1 MSKGELIKEKR
12 LREGLTQSALSE
24 LTGITI
30 RTIQRI
36 ENNEVAP
43 SLHSLKKIGEAL
55 QIDLLEQALEAETTP
70 QTDIITIKLTN
81 MDKLL
86 TDLKALFKNHW
97 KLILKVVLVFWLLSN
112 YTDIKKGILD
122 AWGGN

>member
-12 LREGLTQSALSE
+12 LRGGLTQSALSE

-36 ENNEVAP
+36 ENNEVVP

-55 QIDLLEQALEAETTP
+55 QIDLLEQPIESETTP
-70 QTDIITIKLTN
+70 KTDVITIKLTS

-86 TDLKALFKNHW
+86 TDLKTLLKNHW
-97 KLILKVVLVFWLLSN
+97 KLILKAVLVFWLLSN
-112 YTDIKKGILD
+112 YTEIKKGILD

>member
-1 MSKGELIKEKR
+1 MSKGELIKDKR
-12 LREGLTQSALSE
+12 MRLGITQSGLSE

-36 ENNEVAP
+36 ENNEVVP

-55 QIDLLEQALEAETTP
+55 QIDLLEQPIESETTP
-70 QTDIITIKLTN
+70 KTDVITIKLTS

-86 TDLKALFKNHW
+86 TDLKTLFKNHW
-97 KLILKVVLVFWLLSN
+97 KLILKAVLVFWLLSN
-112 YTDIKKGILD
+112 YTEIKKGILD

>member
-1 MSKGELIKEKR
+1 MSKGELIKDKR
-12 LREGLTQSALSE
+12 MRLGITQSGLSE

-36 ENNEVAP
+36 ENNEVVP

-55 QIDLLEQALEAETTP
+55 QIDLLEQPIESETAP
-70 QTDIITIKLTN
+70 KTDVITIKLTS

-86 TDLKALFKNHW
+86 TDLKTLFKNHW
-97 KLILKVVLVFWLLSN
+97 KLILKAVLVFWLLSN
-112 YTDIKKGILD
+112 YTEIKKGILD

>member
-12 LREGLTQSALSE
+12 LRGGLTQSALSE

-36 ENNEVAP
+36 ENNEVVP

-55 QIDLLEQALEAETTP
+55 QIDLLEQPIESETTP
-70 QTDIITIKLTN
+70 KTDVITIKLTS

-86 TDLKALFKNHW
+86 TDLKTLFKNHW
-97 KLILKVVLVFWLLSN
+97 KLILKAVLVFWLLSN
-112 YTDIKKGILD
+112 YTEIKKGILD

>member
-1 MSKGELIKEKR
+1 MSKGELIKDKR
-12 LREGLTQSALSE
+12 MRLGITQSGLSE

-36 ENNEVAP
+36 ENNEVVP
-43 SLHSLKKIGEAL
+43 SLYSLKKIGEAL
-55 QIDLLEQALEAETTP
+55 QIDLLEQPIESETAP
-70 QTDIITIKLTN
+70 KTDVITIKLTS

-86 TDLKALFKNHW
+86 TDLKTLFKNHW
-97 KLILKVVLVFWLLSN
+97 KLILKAVLVFWLLSN

>member
-24 LTGITI
+24 ITGITI

-36 ENNEVAP
+36 ENNEVVP

-55 QIDLLEQALEAETTP
+55 QMDLLEQALGAETTP
-70 QTDIITIKLTN
+70 KTDIITIKLTN

>member
-36 ENNEVAP
+36 ENNEVVP

-55 QIDLLEQALEAETTP
+55 QIDLLEQALEAEP
-70 QTDIITIKLTN
+70 PKKTDIITVKLTN

-97 KLILKVVLVFWLLSN
+97 KLILKVVLVSWLLSN
-112 YTDIKKGILD
+112 YTEIKKGILD
-122 AWGGN
+122 SWGGN

>member
-12 LREGLTQSALSE
+12 LRGGLTQSALSE

-36 ENNEVAP
+36 ENNEVVP

-55 QIDLLEQALEAETTP
+55 QIDLLEQPIESETTP
-70 QTDIITIKLTN
+70 KTDVITIKLTS

-86 TDLKALFKNHW
+86 TDLKTLFKNHW
-97 KLILKVVLVFWLLSN
+97 KLILKAVLVFWLLSN
-112 YTDIKKGILD
+112 YTEIKKGILD
-122 AWGGN
+122 AWAGN

>member
-1 MSKGELIKEKR
+1 MSKGELIKDKR
-12 LREGLTQSALSE
+12 MRLGITQSGLSE

-36 ENNEVAP
+36 ENNEVVP
-43 SLHSLKKIGEAL
+43 SLYSLKKIGEAL
-55 QIDLLEQALEAETTP
+55 QIDLLEQPIESETAP
-70 QTDIITIKLTN
+70 KTDVITIKLTS

-86 TDLKALFKNHW
+86 TDLKTLFKNHW
-97 KLILKVVLVFWLLSN
+97 KLILKAVLVFWLLSN
-112 YTDIKKGILD
+112 YTEIKKGILD

>member
-1 MSKGELIKEKR
+1 
-12 LREGLTQSALSE
+12 
-24 LTGITI
+24 
-30 RTIQRI
+30 
-36 ENNEVAP
+36 
-43 SLHSLKKIGEAL
+43 
-55 QIDLLEQALEAETTP
+55 
-70 QTDIITIKLTN
+70 

>member
-12 LREGLTQSALSE
+12 LRGGLTQSALSE

-36 ENNEVAP
+36 ENNEVVP

-70 QTDIITIKLTN
+70 KTDIITIKLTN

-112 YTDIKKGILD
+112 YTELKKGILD

>member
-12 LREGLTQSALSE
+12 LRGGLTQSALSE

-36 ENNEVAP
+36 ENNEVVP

-55 QIDLLEQALEAETTP
+55 QIDLLEQPIESETAP
-70 QTDIITIKLTN
+70 KTDVITIKLTS

-86 TDLKALFKNHW
+86 TDLKTLFKNHW
-97 KLILKVVLVFWLLSN
+97 KLILKAVLVFWLLSN

>member
-1 MSKGELIKEKR
+1 
-12 LREGLTQSALSE
+12 
-24 LTGITI
+24 
-30 RTIQRI
+30 
-36 ENNEVAP
+36 
-43 SLHSLKKIGEAL
+43 LKKIGEAL
-55 QIDLLEQALEAETTP
+55 QMDLLEQALEAETTP
-70 QTDIITIKLTN
+70 TTDIITIKLTN

>member
-12 LREGLTQSALSE
+12 LRVGLTQSALSE

-36 ENNEVAP
+36 ENNEVVP

-55 QIDLLEQALEAETTP
+55 QMDLLEQALEAETTP
-70 QTDIITIKLTN
+70 KTDIITIKLTN

>member
-36 ENNEVAP
+36 ENNEVVP

-55 QIDLLEQALEAETTP
+55 QIDLLEQALEAEP
-70 QTDIITIKLTN
+70 PKKTDIITVKLTN

-112 YTDIKKGILD
+112 YTEIKKGILD
-122 AWGGN
+122 SWGGN

>member
-1 MSKGELIKEKR
+1 MSKGELIKDKR
-12 LREGLTQSALSE
+12 MRLGITQSGLSE

-36 ENNEVAP
+36 ENNEVVP

-55 QIDLLEQALEAETTP
+55 QIDLLEQPIESETTP
-70 QTDIITIKLTN
+70 KTDVITIKLTS

-86 TDLKALFKNHW
+86 TDLKTLFKNHW
-97 KLILKVVLVFWLLSN
+97 KLILKAVLVFWLLSN

>member
-1 MSKGELIKEKR
+1 MSKGELIKDKR
-12 LREGLTQSALSE
+12 MRLGITQSGLSE

-36 ENNEVAP
+36 ENNEVVP

-55 QIDLLEQALEAETTP
+55 QIDLLEQALEAEP
-70 QTDIITIKLTN
+70 PKKTDIITVKLTN

-112 YTDIKKGILD
+112 YTEIKKGILD
-122 AWGGN
+122 SWGGN

>member
-1 MSKGELIKEKR
+1 MTTGESIKEKR
-12 LREGLTQSALSE
+12 LRLGFTQSGLSQ
-24 LTGITI
+24 LTGITT

-43 SLHSLKKIGEAL
+43 SLYSLKKIGEAL
-55 QIDLLEQALEAETTP
+55 QIDLLEQPFETEKP
-70 QTDIITIKLTN
+70 HPKNIIRINLTN

-86 TDLKALFKNHW
+86 FDLKTLFKKHR
-97 KLILKVVLVFWLLSN
+97 KLILGAILLFWHLYN
-112 YTDIKKGILD
+112 YMEIKKGILD

>member
-1 MSKGELIKEKR
+1 MR
-12 LREGLTQSALSE
+12 LGITQSGLSE

-36 ENNEVAP
+36 ENNEVVP
-43 SLHSLKKIGEAL
+43 SLYSLKKIGEAL
-55 QIDLLEQALEAETTP
+55 QIDLLEQPIESETAP
-70 QTDIITIKLTN
+70 KTDVITIKLTS

-86 TDLKALFKNHW
+86 TDLKTLFKNHW
-97 KLILKVVLVFWLLSN
+97 KLILKAVLVFWLLSN
-112 YTDIKKGILD
+112 YTEIKKGILD

>member
-12 LREGLTQSALSE
+12 LRGGLTQSALSE

-36 ENNEVAP
+36 ENNEVVP

-55 QIDLLEQALEAETTP
+55 QIDLLEQPIESETTP
-70 QTDIITIKLTN
+70 KTDVITIKLTS

-86 TDLKALFKNHW
+86 TDLKTLFKNHW
-97 KLILKVVLVFWLLSN
+97 KLILKAILVFWLLSN
-112 YTDIKKGILD
+112 YTEIKKGIPD

>member
-24 LTGITI
+24 ITGITI

-36 ENNEVAP
+36 ENNEVVP

-55 QIDLLEQALEAETTP
+55 QMDLLEQALEAETTP
-70 QTDIITIKLTN
+70 KTDIITIKLTN

>member
-36 ENNEVAP
+36 ENNEVVP

-55 QIDLLEQALEAETTP
+55 QIDLLEQALEAETP
-70 QTDIITIKLTN
+70 QKTDIITVKLTN

-112 YTDIKKGILD
+112 YTEIKKGILD
-122 AWGGN
+122 SWGGN

>member
-12 LREGLTQSALSE
+12 LRGGLTQSALSE

-36 ENNEVAP
+36 ENNEVVP

-55 QIDLLEQALEAETTP
+55 QIDLLEQPIESETTP
-70 QTDIITIKLTN
+70 KTDVITIKLTS

-86 TDLKALFKNHW
+86 TDLKTLFKNHW
-97 KLILKVVLVFWLLSN
+97 KLILKAVLVFWLLSN

>member
-1 MSKGELIKEKR
+1 MSKGELIKDKR
-12 LREGLTQSALSE
+12 MRLGITQWGLSE

-36 ENNEVAP
+36 ENNEVVP

-55 QIDLLEQALEAETTP
+55 QIDLLEQPIESETAP
-70 QTDIITIKLTN
+70 KTDVITIKLTS

-86 TDLKALFKNHW
+86 TDLKTLFKNHW
-97 KLILKVVLVFWLLSN
+97 KLILKAVLVFWLLSN
-112 YTDIKKGILD
+112 YTEIKKGILD
-122 AWGGN
+122 AWAGN